1 MKKALIVVDMQ
12 NDFVD
17 GSLGTKE
24 AQKIVEAVEKKVKAA
39 REMGTELLFTRDT
52 HGEDYL
58 QTKEGKSL
66 PVIHCVKEKQ
76 KAGRS

>member
-24 AQKIVEAVEKKVKAA
+24 AQEIVEAVEKKVKAA
-39 REMGTELLFTRDT
+39 REMGTELLSQEIPTEKITFRQKRGSRFRLSTVS
-52 HGEDYL
+52 
-58 QTKEGKSL
+58 K
-66 PVIHCVKEKQ
+66 KQ

>member
-24 AQKIVEAVEKKVKAA
+24 AREIVEAVEKKVKAA
-39 REMGTELLFTRDT
+39 RELVRELLFT
-52 HGEDYL
+52 
-58 QTKEGKSL
+58 
-66 PVIHCVKEKQ
+66 
-76 KAGRS
+76 

>member
-24 AQKIVEAVEKKVKAA
+24 AQEIVEAVEKKVKAA

-66 PVIHCVKEKQ
+66 PVSTVSKKQ